1 MLKEE
6 ILENNNFIDSKFRLV
21 LIAAKRAKQL
31 VKGAKPKVDLKA
43 ENPLTVA
50 LEEINEGKVNFK
62 IINNKD
68 KIDKVDSE
76 LIESDDLEDIEEEKE
91 GNSDSED
98 NSSKTE

>member
-50 LEEINEGKVNFK
+50 LEEIDEGKVNFK

-68 KIDKVDSE
+68 KIDKIDSE
-76 LIESDDLEDIEEEKE
+76 LTESEDLEDIEEE
-91 GNSDSED
+91 NPDSED